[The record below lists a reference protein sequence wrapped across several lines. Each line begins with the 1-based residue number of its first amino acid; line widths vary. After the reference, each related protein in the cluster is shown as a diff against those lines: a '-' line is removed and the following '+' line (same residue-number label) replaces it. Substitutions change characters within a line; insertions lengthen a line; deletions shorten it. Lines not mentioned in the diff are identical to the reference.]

1 MWGTSV
7 MADPAILGVV
17 GSLAAGAMTG
27 IGGAIVVIGGR
38 PNEKRQ
44 NLLMGFAAGVMIAA
58 AFFSL
63 IIPGIEQ
70 AQAAGSSRQMAA
82 AMVIG
87 AVLLGALA
95 MAQLGRVIDGL
106 ARHQLAPAQLVPA
119 GAASSPDA
127 PEHRRILLFVIA
139 VTLHNIPEGTAVG
152 VSFMSGDVQF
162 GWATALGIG
171 IQNVPEGMAVAA
183 ALSILGWSRVRCV
196 AAALATGLI
205 EPFGGAIGVA
215 IVQASTAALPWALG
229 FSAGAMLFVV
239 MADIIP
245 SVSRRIEHGS
255 ATPALMAGL
264 AIMMFL
270 DVTLG

>member
-1 MWGTSV
+1 MPE
-7 MADPAILGVV
+7 MALLGIAA
-17 GSLAAGAMTG
+17 SLVAGAMTG
-27 IGGAIVVIGGR
+27 LGGVVVMLGR
-38 PNEKRQ
+38 TPDARRQ

-63 IIPGIEQ
+63 IIPGIER
-70 AQAAGSSRQMAA
+70 AQATGSSREMAA
-82 AMVIG
+82 VMVIG

-95 MAQLGRVIDGL
+95 MAQLGRAIDSVASGRL
-106 ARHQLAPAQLVPA
+106 A
-119 GAASSPDA
+119 GDA
-127 PEHRRILLFVIA
+127 EHRRMLLFTLA

-152 VSFMSGDVQF
+152 VSFMSGDVSL

-171 IQNVPEGMAVAA
+171 IQNIPEGMAVAA
-183 ALSILGWSRVRCV
+183 ALSTLGWSRARCIL
-196 AAALATGLI
+196 AALATGLI
-205 EPFGGAIGVA
+205 EPFGGAFGVA
-215 IVQASTAALPWALG
+215 IVQASTALLPWALG

-245 SVSRRIEHGS
+245 GTSRRIEHGS

-270 DVTLG
+270 DMTLG

>member
-1 MWGTSV
+1 
-7 MADPAILGVV
+7 MADPAILGIV

-27 IGGAIVVIGGR
+27 LGGVIVVLGG
-38 PNEKRQ
+38 PPGEKRQ

-70 AQAAGSSRQMAA
+70 AQVAGSSRQMAA
-82 AMVIG
+82 AIVIG
-87 AVLLGALA
+87 AVLLGSIA
-95 MAQLGRVIDGL
+95 MAQLGRGL
-106 ARHQLAPAQLVPA
+106 DAVARLRLPPARLCA
-119 GAASSPDA
+119 GPPGLPMPDEA
-127 PEHRRILLFVIA
+127 ERRRILLFIIA

-152 VSFMSGDVQF
+152 VSFMSGDVQL
-162 GWATALGIG
+162 GWATAMGIG
-171 IQNVPEGMAVAA
+171 VQNVPEGMAVAA
-183 ALSILGWSRVRCV
+183 ALSILGWSRMRCV

-205 EPFGGAIGVA
+205 EPLGAAIGVA
-215 IVQASTAALPWALG
+215 IVQVSTAALPWALG

-245 SVSRRIEHGS
+245 SASRRIEHGS
-255 ATPALMAGL
+255 AAPALMAGL

>member
-1 MWGTSV
+1 MT
-7 MADPAILGVV
+7 DPAILGIA

-27 IGGAIVVIGGR
+27 LGGTLVVVRGL
-38 PNEKRQ
+38 PDAKRQ

-70 AQAAGSSRQMAA
+70 AQRMGSSRPMAA

-95 MAQLGRVIDGL
+95 MAQLGGVIDKLSRGSGIAAKPDPRDGL
-106 ARHQLAPAQLVPA
+106 V
-119 GAASSPDA
+119 SPDA
-127 PEHRRILLFVIA
+127 AEQRRIFLFIIA

-152 VSFMSGDVQF
+152 VSFMSDDSQL

-183 ALSILGWSRVRCV
+183 ALSILGWSRMHCI

-215 IVQASTAALPWALG
+215 VVQASTAVLPWALG

-245 SVSRRIEHGS
+245 SASRRIEHGS

>member
-1 MWGTSV
+1 
-7 MADPAILGVV
+7 MADPAILGIV
-17 GSLAAGAMTG
+17 GSLAAGTMTG
-27 IGGAIVVIGGR
+27 LGGAIVLLSGPPG
-38 PNEKRQ
+38 EKRQ

-70 AQAAGSSRQMAA
+70 AQAAGSSRHVAA

-95 MAQLGRVIDGL
+95 MAHIGQGIEVLAKARLMPAGL
-106 ARHQLAPAQLVPA
+106 APRDGHASL
-119 GAASSPDA
+119 GAA
-127 PEHRRILLFVIA
+127 EHRRIMLFVIA

-152 VSFMSGDVQF
+152 VSFMSGDIQL

-183 ALSILGWSRVRCV
+183 ALATLGWSRMRC
-196 AAALATGLI
+196 ATAALATGLI
-205 EPFGGAIGVA
+205 EPVGGSIGVA
-215 IVQASTAALPWALG
+215 IVQVSTAALPWALG

-245 SVSRRIEHGS
+245 GVSRRIEHGS

>member
-1 MWGTSV
+1 
-7 MADPAILGVV
+7 MADPAILGIV

-27 IGGAIVVIGGR
+27 LGGVIVVLGGPPDER
-38 PNEKRQ
+38 RQ

-82 AMVIG
+82 AIVIG
-87 AVLLGALA
+87 AVLLGSVA
-95 MAQLGRVIDGL
+95 MAQLGRGIDAL
-106 ARHQLAPAQLVPA
+106 ARHRLAPARLAATESPA
-119 GAASSPDA
+119 FPDA
-127 PEHRRILLFVIA
+127 AEHRRILLFIIA
-139 VTLHNIPEGTAVG
+139 VTLHNIPEGIAVG
-152 VSFMSGDVQF
+152 VSFMSGDPQL
-162 GWATALGIG
+162 GWATAMGIG

-183 ALSILGWSRVRCV
+183 ALSIIGMSRMRCV
-196 AAALATGLI
+196 AVALATGLI
-205 EPFGGAIGVA
+205 EPVGGAVGVA

-239 MADIIP
+239 MADILP
-245 SVSRRIEHGS
+245 SASRKIEHGS
-255 ATPALMAGL
+255 AAPALMAGL
-264 AIMMFL
+264 ALMMFL

>member
-1 MWGTSV
+1 MTEL
-7 MADPAILGVV
+7 AIMGIV
-17 GSLAAGAMTG
+17 GSLVAGALTG
-27 IGGAIVVIGGR
+27 LGGVVVMLGGPPDAR
-38 PNEKRQ
+38 RQ
-44 NLLMGFAAGVMIAA
+44 NLMMGFAAGVMIAA

-70 AQAAGSSRQMAA
+70 AQATGSSREMAA
-82 AMVIG
+82 LIVIG

-95 MAQLGRVIDGL
+95 MAQLGRGIDSVARARL
-106 ARHQLAPAQLVPA
+106 AALPGWLADD
-119 GAASSPDA
+119 S
-127 PEHRRILLFVIA
+127 EHRRILLFILA

-152 VSFMSGDVQF
+152 VSFMSGDASL

-171 IQNVPEGMAVAA
+171 IQNIPEGMAVAA
-183 ALSILGWSRVRCV
+183 ALSILGWSRMRCIF
-196 AAALATGLI
+196 AALATGLI

-215 IVQASTAALPWALG
+215 IVQTSTAALPWALG

-245 SVSRRIEHGS
+245 GTSRRIEHGS